1 MSVQL
6 ISTAVMF
13 LAGIMVGAV
22 IDCIRY
28 MLLLLPKKSVIYKL
42 SFFIELICWLIL
54 GIITFYFLF
63 MLKGGE
69 WRVVDP
75 LAQLAGIIA
84 YDLFFQPIFR
94 FIGRMFIILMVKPVL
109 FIVNFIFLIVRSVI
123 RVFVRILNFLLR
135 PIIKLYK
142 TSKKWT
148 LTLRNK

>member
-13 LAGIMVGAV
+13 LAGIMVGAF

-28 MLLLLPKKSVIYKL
+28 TISLFPKKSVIYKI
-42 SFFIELICWLIL
+42 SFFIELVCWLVL
-54 GIITFYFLF
+54 GTISFYLLF
-63 MLKGGE
+63 ILKGGE

-75 LAQLAGIIA
+75 LAQIAGIIS

-94 FIGRMFIILMVKPVL
+94 FIGRIFTLLTIKPIVFIVTFVFFIVRNVMRVFIRILKLL
-109 FIVNFIFLIVRSVI
+109 FI
-123 RVFVRILNFLLR
+123 
-135 PIIKLYK
+135 PINKFYEL
-142 TSKKWT
+142 SKKWT

>member
-13 LAGIMVGAV
+13 LAGVMVGAV

-28 MLLLLPKKSVIYKL
+28 IISMLPKKSVVYKI
-42 SFFIELICWLIL
+42 SFFIELACWLVL
-54 GIITFYFLF
+54 GTITFYLLF
-63 MLKGGE
+63 RLKGGE

-75 LAQLAGIIA
+75 LAQIAGIIA
-84 YDLFFQPIFR
+84 YDLFFQPVFR
-94 FIGRMFIILMVKPVL
+94 FIGRMFTVLIIKPVL
-109 FIVNFIFLIVRSVI
+109 FIVTFAFLIVRNII
-123 RVFVRILNFLLR
+123 RVFARILYFLCT

-142 TSKKWT
+142 TSKKWA

>member
-22 IDCIRY
+22 IDCIRC

-42 SFFIELICWLIL
+42 SFLIELVCWLIL

-75 LAQLAGIIA
+75 LAQLAGIVA
-84 YDLFFQPIFR
+84 YDLFFQPVFR
-94 FIGRMFIILMVKPVL
+94 FIGRMFTVLIIKPVL
-109 FIVNFIFLIVRSVI
+109 FIVTFVFLVVRNVI
-123 RVFVRILNFLLR
+123 RIFVRILNFLFR
-135 PIIKLYK
+135 PITKLYK
-142 TSKKWT
+142 TFKKWT

>member
-6 ISTAVMF
+6 LSTAFMF

-28 MLLLLPKKSVIYKL
+28 TLSLFPKKSVIYKL
-42 SFFIELICWLIL
+42 SFFIELACWLIL
-54 GIITFYFLF
+54 GTISFYLLF
-63 MLKGGE
+63 ILKGGE

-75 LAQLAGIIA
+75 LAQIAGIIS

-94 FIGRMFIILMVKPVL
+94 FIGRIFTLLIIKPVL
-109 FIVNFIFLIVRSVI
+109 FTVTFIFLTVRTVI
-123 RVFVRILNFLLR
+123 RVFVRILKFLFR
-135 PIIKLYK
+135 PITKFYSI
-142 TSKKWT
+142 SKKWA

>member
-28 MLLLLPKKSVIYKL
+28 MISLLPKKSVVYKI
-42 SFFIELICWLIL
+42 SFLIELICWLIL
-54 GIITFYFLF
+54 GTITFYFLF

-75 LAQLAGIIA
+75 LAQIAGIVS
-84 YDLFFQPIFR
+84 YDLFFQRIFR
-94 FIGRMFIILMVKPVL
+94 FIGRVFTALVIKPVL
-109 FIVNFIFLIVRSVI
+109 FIVTVLFLFVRNVI
-123 RVFVRILNFLLR
+123 HLFVRILAILFR
-135 PIIKLYK
+135 PFTKIYK
-142 TSKKWT
+142 TSKKWA

>member
-28 MLLLLPKKSVIYKL
+28 ILLLLPKKSVIYKL
-42 SFFIELICWLIL
+42 SFFIELACWLIL

-94 FIGRMFIILMVKPVL
+94 FIGRMFTVLTIKPVL
-109 FIVNFIFLIVRSVI
+109 FIVTFIFLIVRSVI
-123 RVFVRILNFLLR
+123 RVFVRILNFLFR
-135 PIIKLYK
+135 PITKLYK

>member
-28 MLLLLPKKSVIYKL
+28 MLLLLPKRSVIYKL

-94 FIGRMFIILMVKPVL
+94 FIGRMFIVLMIKPVL
-109 FIVNFIFLIVRSVI
+109 FIVTFVFLVVRSII
-123 RVFVRILNFLLR
+123 RVFVRILNFLFR
-135 PIIKLYK
+135 PITKLYR

>member
-28 MLLLLPKKSVIYKL
+28 IISMLPKKSVVYKI
-42 SFFIELICWLIL
+42 SFLIELVCWLTL
-54 GIITFYFLF
+54 GMITFYFLF

-69 WRVVDP
+69 WRLVDP
-75 LAQLAGIIA
+75 LAQIAGIIA

-94 FIGRMFIILMVKPVL
+94 FIGRVFTALIIKPVL
-109 FIVNFIFLIVRSVI
+109 FIVTFVFLIVRKVI
-123 RVFVRILNFLLR
+123 YVIFRILNFIFR
-135 PIIKLYK
+135 PITKFYK
-142 TSKKWT
+142 TSKKWA

>member
-22 IDCIRY
+22 IDWIRY
-28 MLLLLPKKSVIYKL
+28 TISLLPKKSVFYKI
-42 SFFIELICWLIL
+42 SFLIELACWITL

-75 LAQLAGIIA
+75 LAQIAGIIA
-84 YDLFFQPIFR
+84 YDLFFQSIFR
-94 FIGRMFIILMVKPVL
+94 FIGRMFTVLIIKPVL
-109 FIVNFIFLIVRSVI
+109 FIVTFVFLIVRNI
-123 RVFVRILNFLLR
+123 IHVFVRILNFLFR
-135 PIIKLYK
+135 PITKLYK
-142 TSKKWT
+142 TSKKWA
-148 LTLRNK
+148 LTLRSK

>member
-22 IDCIRY
+22 IDCIRCI
-28 MLLLLPKKSVIYKL
+28 LLLLPKKSVIYKL
-42 SFFIELICWLIL
+42 SFLIELVCWLIL

-94 FIGRMFIILMVKPVL
+94 FIGRMFTVLMIKPVL
-109 FIVNFIFLIVRSVI
+109 FIVTFIFLIVRSVI
-123 RVFVRILNFLLR
+123 RVFVRILNFLFR

-142 TSKKWT
+142 MSKKWT

>member
-22 IDCIRY
+22 IDCIRCI
-28 MLLLLPKKSVIYKL
+28 LLLLPKKSVIYKL
-42 SFFIELICWLIL
+42 SFLIELICWLIL

-94 FIGRMFIILMVKPVL
+94 FIGRMFTVLMIKPVL
-109 FIVNFIFLIVRSVI
+109 FIVTFIFLIVRSVI
-123 RVFVRILNFLLR
+123 RVFVRILNFLFR

-142 TSKKWT
+142 MSKKWT

>member
-22 IDCIRY
+22 IDWIRY
-28 MLLLLPKKSVIYKL
+28 MLLLLPKKSIIYKL

-94 FIGRMFIILMVKPVL
+94 FIGRMFTVLIIKPVL
-109 FIVNFIFLIVRSVI
+109 FIVTFAFLIVRSVI
-123 RVFVRILNFLLR
+123 LVFVRILNFLFK
-135 PIIKLYK
+135 PITKLYK
-142 TSKKWT
+142 ASKKWA
-148 LTLRNK
+148 LTLLNK

>member
-28 MLLLLPKKSVIYKL
+28 MLLLLPKRSVIYKL

-94 FIGRMFIILMVKPVL
+94 FIGRMFTVLMIKPVL
-109 FIVNFIFLIVRSVI
+109 FIVTFVFLVVRSII
-123 RVFVRILNFLLR
+123 RVFVRILNFLFR
-135 PIIKLYK
+135 PITKLYR

>member
-28 MLLLLPKKSVIYKL
+28 IISMLPKKSVIYKI
-42 SFFIELICWLIL
+42 SFLIELACWLIW

-63 MLKGGE
+63 TLKGGE

-75 LAQLAGIIA
+75 LAQIAGIVA

-94 FIGRMFIILMVKPVL
+94 FIGRVFTVLIIKPVL
-109 FIVNFIFLIVRSVI
+109 FMVTFVFLVVRSVI
-123 RVFVRILNFLLR
+123 RIFVRILNFLFT
-135 PIIKLYK
+135 PITKLYK
-142 TSKKWT
+142 TSKKWA

>member
-28 MLLLLPKKSVIYKL
+28 ILLLLPKKSIIYKL
-42 SFFIELICWLIL
+42 SFFIELVCWLIL
-54 GIITFYFLF
+54 GIMTFYFLF

-94 FIGRMFIILMVKPVL
+94 FIGRMFTLLTIKPVL
-109 FIVNFIFLIVRSVI
+109 FIMNFIFLIVRSVI
-123 RVFVRILNFLLR
+123 RVFVRILNFLFR
-135 PIIKLYK
+135 PITKLYRA
-142 TSKKWT
+142 TKK
-148 LTLRNK
+148 

>member
-1 MSVQL
+1 MSAQL

-22 IDCIRY
+22 IDCIRC
-28 MLLLLPKKSVIYKL
+28 MLLLLPKKSIIYKL
-42 SFFIELICWLIL
+42 SFLIELICWLIL

-109 FIVNFIFLIVRSVI
+109 FIVNFIFLIVRGVI

-135 PIIKLYK
+135 PITKLYK

-148 LTLRNK
+148 LTRRNK

>member
-28 MLLLLPKKSVIYKL
+28 MLLLLPKRSVIYKL
-42 SFFIELICWLIL
+42 SFFIELTCWLIL

-94 FIGRMFIILMVKPVL
+94 FIGRMFTVLIIKPIL
-109 FIVNFIFLIVRSVI
+109 FIVTFVFLVVRSII
-123 RVFVRILNFLLR
+123 RVFVRILNFLFR
-135 PIIKLYK
+135 PITKFYEI
-142 TSKKWT
+142 SKKWA